1 MAITVKELIEQLS
14 KYRPEAEVGMH
25 SSLEGVVRVGQA
37 ESMVVLYVESDFDN
51 EDDDEEDDE
60 EGGDEDDLEDD
71 ICPRCEEEEADC
83 IC

>member
-1 MAITVKELIEQLS
+1 MAITVKKLIEQLS
-14 KYRPEAEVGMH
+14 KYRPEAEVGVY

-51 EDDDEEDDE
+51 EDDEEE
-60 EGGDEDDLEDD
+60 EDEDDVEDD